1 MLKDVSNMIAEMRRN
16 SYTSPD
22 DNMRVTEVLQD
33 FGEGPKTVA
42 DVFRDADTKLTS
54 CITFKTAHMRRTAR
68 LFPEVIGAFAQHAL
82 IDGETQENMKSA
94 ITAFK
99 RNNKKLE

>member
-22 DNMRVTEVLQD
+22 DNMRVTEALQD

-68 LFPEVIGAFAQHAL
+68 LFPEHAL